1 MQDINPNESH
11 TEDIDLNESQT
22 EDFNPNESQTEDIN
36 PIPNPHESSQKKRSW
51 KDSHSDPRTLRKKK
65 KVNYSKDQNDYD
77 SSSREASSGPCTSEE
92 DEPTRPVDEPISAR
106 NIRAQTKQQTKQQQ
120 KDSEEHF

>member
-1 MQDINPNESH
+1 MGPVTQEH
-11 TEDIDLNESQT
+11 CE
-22 EDFNPNESQTEDIN
+22 
-36 PIPNPHESSQKKRSW
+36 R
-51 KDSHSDPRTLRKKK
+51 KK

-92 DEPTRPVDEPISAR
+92 DEPTSPVDEPISAR
-106 NIRAQTKQQTKQQQ
+106 NIRAKSKQQTKQQQ